1 MVMRGAAERAG
12 GDDVRT
18 VQEIFDEAIHLID
31 AQNEQTG
38 ATNTTD
44 TKEYE
49 VRAAKLLSTLLNEA
63 YPYSDN
69 YSAVEYDSSES
80 YVAGECVTFLG
91 SRYMCI
97 VDCPADLGVL
107 PTGDAGYWE
116 YVGKAGKRPTHPSV
130 TGLTDSVFM
139 DDFICL
145 TALPAGL
152 AALFVYDEDTTKYN
166 AFWGDYMNR
175 LAQARATLPASDGF
189 EEIENPYAFGGAGA
203 GIEYGRFGRW
213 ANM

>member
-1 MVMRGAAERAG
+1 M
-12 GDDVRT
+12 RT

-38 ATNTTD
+38 ATSTSD

-69 YSAVEYDSSES
+69 YSAAPWNE
-80 YVAGECVTFLG
+80 GERYTVGENVTYSG
-91 SRYMCI
+91 SRYLRI
-97 VDCPADLGVL
+97 ADEGADDEPELAPSL
-107 PTGDAGYWE
+107 DTAHWKYT
-116 YVGKAGKRPTHPSV
+116 GKAGKRPTHPPV
-130 TGLTDSVFM
+130 ETLTDGVYM

-145 TALPAGL
+145 SALPAGL

>member
-1 MVMRGAAERAG
+1 M
-12 GDDVRT
+12 RT

-38 ATNTTD
+38 STATAD

-63 YPYSDN
+63 YPYSDT
-69 YSAVEYDSSES
+69 YSADEWAGGKAYL
-80 YVAGECVTFLG
+80 AGECVIYNGL
-91 SRYMCI
+91 RYRCEED
-97 VDCPADLGVL
+97 VGAEASAP
-107 PTGDAGYWE
+107 PTDARWACT
-116 YVGKAGKRPTHPSV
+116 GKAGKRPTHPPV
-130 TGLTDSVFM
+130 VNMTDPVYM

-145 TALPAGL
+145 SALPAGL

-166 AFWGDYMNR
+166 AFWGDYTNR
-175 LAQARATLPASDGF
+175 LTQARATLPAADGF
-189 EEIENPYAFGGAGA
+189 EEIENPYAYGGSGA

-213 ANM
+213 SNM